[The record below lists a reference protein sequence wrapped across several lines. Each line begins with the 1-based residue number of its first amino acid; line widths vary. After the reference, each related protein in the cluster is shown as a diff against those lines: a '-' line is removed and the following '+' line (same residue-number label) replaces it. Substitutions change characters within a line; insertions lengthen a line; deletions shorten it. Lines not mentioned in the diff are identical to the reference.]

1 MKQNRKFSEGAETHH
16 KKVFDRFT
24 VQGSGIGEFV
34 SKMSSELMDA
44 GTYAWI
50 VIIIFFLLFTA
61 VRNRFTEQ
69 KLSSNNN
76 KPTDFSIHKNES
88 FFACFL
94 GPLNRNH
101 YVFMCS
107 SALCSIH
114 FRLCTTF
121 NEKQKKNMSS
131 ASPNKKIAFEHF
143 SNFFFSVLNVSIHYK
158 SVLQMNRYLP
168 AERKRRRKKSTKNL
182 FSSVLSFY
190 CSTFKE
196 NRYQHVASA
205 NDGNIKEF
213 HIYIVATNEES
224 NY

>member
-1 MKQNRKFSEGAETHH
+1 MKLNRKFSEGAETHH

-24 VQGSGIGEFV
+24 VQGSGIGEFL

-121 NEKQKKNMSS
+121 NEKQKKTWVLLAQTKKLLSS
-131 ASPNKKIAFEHF
+131 IFPTSFFRYWMFRYIISRCYKWTVTYQRRERDGEKSQQKTCFRRFYHFIVLHLKKI
-143 SNFFFSVLNVSIHYK
+143 VI
-158 SVLQMNRYLP
+158 
-168 AERKRRRKKSTKNL
+168 ST
-182 FSSVLSFY
+182 SRAPMME
-190 CSTFKE
+190 T
-196 NRYQHVASA
+196 
-205 NDGNIKEF
+205 
-213 HIYIVATNEES
+213 
-224 NY
+224 